1 MKTVTAKELKELDPK
16 RFEREYYEWQE
27 YGALWD
33 DWFDSIEQN
42 FTDEMAAHGVQVDRI
57 AFSGF
62 YSQGSY
68 ASFDGR
74 VNVHKWMAIETYDDG
89 QTYAE
94 AFPALYLAAEQDSSL
109 MLVTTTHRGNTNF
122 NFEAALDN
130 TTPDGIF
137 QHLDEDGWN
146 TLVAQQDDASN
157 LESNIKWFV
166 ESKNN
171 ELFKQLQDEY
181 EDLTSEESFLN
192 SCEANEVTF
201 ELETED
207 EIHS

>member
-1 MKTVTAKELKELDPK
+1 MELTAQQLKELDPK
-16 RFEREYYEWQE
+16 RFEQEHHDWQE

-68 ASFDGR
+68 ASFDGK
-74 VNVHKWMAIETYDDG
+74 VVVHKWMATEIYDGG

-94 AFPALYLAAEQDSSL
+94 AFPALYLAAEQYGSAML
-109 MLVTTTHRGNTNF
+109 MTTTHRGNTNF
-122 NFEAALDN
+122 HFDAGLDD
-130 TTPDGIF
+130 TTPTGIF
-137 QHLDEDGWN
+137 QHLDEDAWRE
-146 TLVAQQDDASN
+146 LVEQQDDASN
-157 LESNIKWFV
+157 LESNIRWFI

-181 EDLTSEESFLN
+181 EDLTSEESFIG
-192 SCEANEVTF
+192 SCECNEVTF
-201 ELETED
+201 NLENDD
-207 EIHS
+207 EVCN

>member
-1 MKTVTAKELKELDPK
+1 MELTAQQLKELDPK
-16 RFEREYYEWQE
+16 RFEQEHHDWQE

-62 YSQGSY
+62 YCQGSY
-68 ASFDGR
+68 ASFDGK
-74 VNVHKWMAIETYDDG
+74 VVVHKWMATEIYDDG
-89 QTYAE
+89 RTYAE
-94 AFPALYLAAEQDSSL
+94 AFPALYLAAEQYGSAML
-109 MLVTTTHRGNTNF
+109 MTTTHRGNTNF
-122 NFEAALDN
+122 HFDAGLDD
-130 TTPDGIF
+130 TTPTGIF

-157 LESNIKWFV
+157 LESNIRWFI

-181 EDLTSEESFLN
+181 EDLTSEESFIG
-192 SCEANEVTF
+192 SCEANEITF
-201 ELETED
+201 NLENDD
-207 EIHS
+207 EVCN